1 MLEILRY
8 AGDCF
13 LNILGVIAI
22 LIWFFVMLFSMGA
35 TMESL
40 SSRTA
45 SGWKCL
51 GCFALLVTV
60 FSLGIGIGAFLSA
73 HEYFPIVFLTKPLH
87 Q

>member
-8 AGDCF
+8 AGDCC
-13 LNILGVIAI
+13 LNLLGVIAI
-22 LIWFFVMLFSMGA
+22 LIWFFASVCLLGGALESFFSC
-35 TMESL
+35 
-40 SSRTA
+40 RA